1 MWAAVNAAGN
11 GLRFTN
17 ASRLA
22 GGSAPPI
29 RDTMA
34 LSPAPHIPGRLNTDT
49 HTMSDDYRY
58 VFGPVV
64 SRRIGRSLGVDVLPP
79 KTCTYDC
86 IYCQLGRTTR
96 KTAER
101 GEFVPLDDVLD
112 EVRRKLDEDSGIDYV
127 TLVGSGE
134 PTLYSRLGDFITGV
148 KAMTGVPVA
157 VITNGS
163 LLWRPEVRAELMQAD
178 LVIPSLDAA
187 DAAMFREVNRPD
199 ESITFDR
206 MVEGLV
212 AFRNE
217 FTGQIWLEVLLMDG
231 VTDEQVAKI
240 KTLADRIRPDRIQL
254 NTAVRPP
261 TFSTAR
267 PLTAEA
273 LDRIAAQLGDHAEVV
288 ADVAPAD
295 DAATRTATPE
305 EVLNML
311 RRHPASARETA
322 INLSITVQN
331 ARECIETLLDSGD
344 IEEHRLE
351 KGTYYRARVD

>member
-1 MWAAVNAAGN
+1 MN
-11 GLRFTN
+11 
-17 ASRLA
+17 
-22 GGSAPPI
+22 
-29 RDTMA
+29 
-34 LSPAPHIPGRLNTDT
+34 
-49 HTMSDDYRY
+49 DDYQH
-58 VFGPVV
+58 VFGPVM

-86 IYCQLGRTTR
+86 IYCQLGRTTH

-101 GEFVPLDDVLD
+101 GEFVPLEDVLD
-112 EVRRKLDEDSGIDYV
+112 EVRRKLDEDGGIDYI

-134 PTLYSRLGDFITGV
+134 PTLYSRLGEFIARV
-148 KAMTGVPVA
+148 KAMTDVPVA

-163 LLWRPEVRAELMQAD
+163 LLWRPEVRAELLQAD
-178 LVIPSLDAA
+178 LVIPSLDAC
-187 DAAMFREVNRPD
+187 DAAMFQEVNRPH
-199 ESITFDR
+199 ETLSFEQ
-206 MVEGLV
+206 MVEGLI

-231 VTDEQVAKI
+231 VTNEQVAKL
-240 KTLADRIRPDRIQL
+240 KALADRIRPDRIQL

-273 LDRIAAQLGDHAEVV
+273 LERFAAMLGEHAEVV
-288 ADVAPAD
+288 ADVAPKE
-295 DAATRTATPE
+295 DAATRTATTE

-311 RRHPASARETA
+311 RRHPASMAETA
-322 INLSITVQN
+322 VNLSITEQN
-331 ARECIETLLDSGD
+331 ARDCIEALLDAGE

-351 KGTYYRARVD
+351 KGTYYRARTE

>member
-1 MWAAVNAAGN
+1 
-11 GLRFTN
+11 
-17 ASRLA
+17 
-22 GGSAPPI
+22 
-29 RDTMA
+29 
-34 LSPAPHIPGRLNTDT
+34 
-49 HTMSDDYRY
+49 MSDDYCY

-96 KTAER
+96 QTAER
-101 GEFVPLDDVLD
+101 GEFVPLEDVVA
-112 EVRRKLDEDSGIDYV
+112 EVRRKLAEDRAIDYI

-134 PTLYSRLGDFITGV
+134 PTLYSRLGDFIAQV
-148 KAMTGVPVA
+148 KAMTDVPVA

-163 LLWRPEVRAELMQAD
+163 LLWRPEVRAELLQAD

-187 DAAMFREVNRPD
+187 DAEMFQEVNRPD
-199 ESITFDR
+199 CAITFDR

-217 FTGQIWLEVLLMDG
+217 FAGQLWLEVLLMAG
-231 VTDEQVAKI
+231 VTDDQVARI
-240 KTLADRIRPDRIQL
+240 RDLAGRIRPNRIQL

-267 PLTAEA
+267 PLSAAE
-273 LDRIAAQLGDHAEVV
+273 LERYAAMLGPHAEIV

-295 DAATRTATPE
+295 DAATRTALPE

-311 RRHPASARETA
+311 RRHPASVRETA
-322 INLSITVQN
+322 LNLSITEQN
-331 ARECIETLLDSGD
+331 ALECIETLLDSGA

-351 KGTYYRARVD
+351 KGTYYRARGE